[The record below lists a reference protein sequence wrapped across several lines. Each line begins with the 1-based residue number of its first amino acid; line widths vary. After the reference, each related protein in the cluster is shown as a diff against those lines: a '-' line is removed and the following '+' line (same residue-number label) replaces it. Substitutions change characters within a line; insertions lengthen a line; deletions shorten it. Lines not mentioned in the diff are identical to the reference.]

1 MGFMQMLTDNFW
13 AMVALL
19 LFIISIVS
27 IVLGIALEA
36 YKSSMKARQKMLELR
51 NEELRLQLQLQQQRN
66 GLPREMNWH
75 PNNDEWHQLQ
85 QQRSGPLPTP
95 PSTNIPMPKDST
107 WAENEQSGYQLGY

>member
-1 MGFMQMLTDNFW
+1 MLTDNFW

-51 NEELRLQLQLQQQRN
+51 NEELRLQLQLQQQR
-66 GLPREMNWH
+66 
-75 PNNDEWHQLQ
+75 
-85 QQRSGPLPTP
+85 SGALPTP

-107 WAENEQSGYQLGY
+107 WAENEQSGYQLGYQQQMQG